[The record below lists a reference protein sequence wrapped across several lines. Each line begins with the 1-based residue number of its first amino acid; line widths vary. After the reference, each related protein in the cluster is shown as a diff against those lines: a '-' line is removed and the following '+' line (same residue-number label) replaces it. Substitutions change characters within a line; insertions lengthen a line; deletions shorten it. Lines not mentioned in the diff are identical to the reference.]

1 MLAKSK
7 PKKRQN
13 KTTKKSQWGI
23 KTNSLS
29 AETKPIK
36 QSRFPSAYSQPIH
49 PRNTAN
55 RHKTQS
61 YWIVSLFIVERERG
75 VWKWLQPCWGP
86 RENVCKCG
94 WGVRWRR
101 WHLWDRLLCSWRSF
115 HGRIWRS
122 KPSSPAATD
131 APTSAPHRRLSAPSA
146 FLCKPLITSKFLNWK
161 PANVNPII
169 QISNSL
175 RRQTI

>member
-7 PKKRQN
+7 PKNRQN

-29 AETKPIK
+29 AGTKPIK

-75 VWKWLQPCWGP
+75 GYENDYNLVEDPERMFVSAGEEFGDGGGIFGIDVSVVDEVFTGVFGVVSPRVLRQPP
-86 RENVCKCG
+86 HQPQ
-94 WGVRWRR
+94 
-101 WHLWDRLLCSWRSF
+101 HLTVGSQRLLHFS
-115 HGRIWRS
+115 
-122 KPSSPAATD
+122 
-131 APTSAPHRRLSAPSA
+131 
-146 FLCKPLITSKFLNWK
+146 
-161 PANVNPII
+161 VNH
-169 QISNSL
+169 
-175 RRQTI
+175 